1 MVSSSHPHAET
12 KHEGLLKRSWHAV
25 LQPFSSTALQ
35 SLPDTSRRNRDR
47 ETRADRIPEGEGD
60 VFVHEYQAISS
71 GNNAGAPPDEET
83 VNEDGTDAGGGGGGG
98 GVPVTVRVPKK
109 IPTPIRVEGKVWFA
123 NERTWIAYLNIG
135 VLLGTL
141 ALALF
146 NASEDAIA
154 RDFAY
159 IYAGISICVVVYGWS
174 IYQKRITMIRKR
186 DPGHFDQIIGPVIIS
201 ALLFFAVLAN
211 FILRGKQQASL
222 PFTHKSRVY
231 LTHHDLIPILL
242 AFNSPVREIRR
253 GVIPAPRN

>member
-1 MVSSSHPHAET
+1 MASSSSHPQTET

-60 VFVHEYQAISS
+60 VFVHEYQAISGS
-71 GNNAGAPPDEET
+71 NNAGPPPGEGGEAT

-98 GVPVTVRVPKK
+98 GGAAPVTVRVPKK
-109 IPTPIRVEGKVWFA
+109 IPTPIKVEGKVWFA

-159 IYAGISICVVVYGWS
+159 IYAGISVCVVVYGWS

-211 FILRGKQQASL
+211 FILR
-222 PFTHKSRVY
+222 
-231 LTHHDLIPILL
+231 
-242 AFNSPVREIRR
+242 VREIRR
-253 GVIPAPRN
+253 GVIPAPRD

>member
-1 MVSSSHPHAET
+1 MASSSSHPQTET

-60 VFVHEYQAISS
+60 VFVHEYQAISGS
-71 GNNAGAPPDEET
+71 NNAGPPPGEGGEAT

-98 GVPVTVRVPKK
+98 GGAAPVTVRVPKK
-109 IPTPIRVEGKVWFA
+109 IPTPIKVEGKVWFA

-159 IYAGISICVVVYGWS
+159 IYAGISVCVVVRSIFLSCVQHELKLFRTAQVYGWS

-211 FILRGKQQASL
+211 FILR
-222 PFTHKSRVY
+222 
-231 LTHHDLIPILL
+231 
-242 AFNSPVREIRR
+242 VREIRR
-253 GVIPAPRN
+253 GVIPAPRD

>member
-1 MVSSSHPHAET
+1 MASSSHPHTET

-35 SLPDTSRRNRDR
+35 SLPDTSQRNRDR

-60 VFVHEYQAISS
+60 VFVHEYQTIAD
-71 GNNAGAPPDEET
+71 GNNAGAPPGEGGEAT

-98 GVPVTVRVPKK
+98 AVPVTVRVPKK

-211 FILRGKQQASL
+211 FIFRGKQQASL
-222 PFTHKSRVY
+222 PLTHKSRVY
-231 LTHHDLIPILL
+231 LTDHDLILIL
-242 AFNSPVREIRR
+242 PVREIRR
-253 GVIPAPRN
+253 GVIPAPRD

>member
-1 MVSSSHPHAET
+1 MASPSSHPHTET
-12 KHEGLLKRSWHAV
+12 KHEGLFKRSWHAV

-47 ETRADRIPEGEGD
+47 ETRADRIPEGEGG
-60 VFVHEYQAISS
+60 VFVHEYQAISGS
-71 GNNAGAPPDEET
+71 NNAGPPPGEGGEVT
-83 VNEDGTDAGGGGGGG
+83 VNEDGTDAGGGGGGGG

-109 IPTPIRVEGKVWFA
+109 IPTPIKVEGKVWFA

-135 VLLGTL
+135 VLIGTL

-146 NASEDAIA
+146 NASEDTIA

-159 IYAGISICVVVYGWS
+159 VYAGISVCVVVYGWS

-186 DPGHFDQIIGPVIIS
+186 DPGHFDQIVGPVIIS

-211 FILRGKQQASL
+211 FILR
-222 PFTHKSRVY
+222 
-231 LTHHDLIPILL
+231 
-242 AFNSPVREIRR
+242 VREIRR
-253 GVIPAPRN
+253 GVIPAPRD